1 MHMNKEVV
9 MVRLTD
15 IIPNRFQPRLTFDEE
30 ALNELANSIKEHGI
44 IQPLILRDLGSKYEI
59 IAGERR
65 YKAATIA
72 GLTEVPAIIGSMD
85 DQTSAEV
92 ALIENIQRKDLSAIE
107 EAKSYQKVLELG
119 NLTQETLAKRMGKG
133 QSTIA
138 NKMRLLTLTNEV
150 QVALMNNLISERHAR
165 CLLQIKDE
173 DKQKE
178 VFERQLMIAQ
188 KYNKSIVVHSRNSV
202 QDAYDIL
209 KKYNLKGT
217 IHCFSSSLEMAN
229 EFIKLGYKIGVGGIV
244 TFKNSIKLQE
254 IIKNVNIENLLL
266 ETDSPFLTPEPFRGL
281 KNEPANVYLVA
292 KKVSDIKNINVD
304 DVIRITGNSAKEE
317 FDLKI

>member
-1 MHMNKEVV
+1 MLVDTHCHLSKEYYDNLDVV
-9 MVRLTD
+9 
-15 IIPNRFQPRLTFDEE
+15 
-30 ALNELANSIKEHGI
+30 
-44 IQPLILRDLGSKYEI
+44 
-59 IAGERR
+59 
-65 YKAATIA
+65 
-72 GLTEVPAIIGSMD
+72 
-85 DQTSAEV
+85 
-92 ALIENIQRKDLSAIE
+92 IENMNGLMITSGCSDETNRE
-107 EAKSYQKVLELG
+107 VLELINKYNNVYG
-119 NLTQETLAKRMGKG
+119 TLGIHPEEINNVTEESFEFIEKNINNPKIVGIGEIGLDYYRRKD
-133 QSTIA
+133 
-138 NKMRLLTLTNEV
+138 NK
-150 QVALMNNLISERHAR
+150 
-165 CLLQIKDE
+165 